1 MSWQLLAPAII
12 DGLVKLGM
20 EYFKE
25 DSGTKDLV
33 APVSEAPKPKM
44 SVTVLASLE
53 VEASNLEEARSKLE
67 YVASSAGVTILDV
80 DSN

>member
-12 DGLVKLGM
+12 DGLVKLGV

-33 APVSEAPKPKM
+33 ALGSKAPKSKM

-53 VEASNLEEARSKLE
+53 VEASTLEEARSKL
-67 YVASSAGVTILDV
+67 
-80 DSN
+80 

>member
-33 APVSEAPKPKM
+33 APGSEAPKPKM
-44 SVTVLASLE
+44 SVTVLATLD
-53 VEASNLEEARSKLE
+53 VEASTLDEARTKLE
-67 YVASSAGVTILDV
+67 YVASSAGVTILEV
-80 DSN
+80 DAN

>member
-25 DSGTKDLV
+25 DSGTKNLV
-33 APVSEAPKPKM
+33 APGSEASKPKM

-53 VEASNLEEARSKLE
+53 VEATTLEEARSKLE
-67 YVASSAGVTILDV
+67 YVAGSAGVTILEV
-80 DSN
+80 DAN